1 MNWNIIVRTG
11 ESDHNFIPNI
21 GEEAR
26 FYVDFYRSG
35 SRWKMRDGG
44 LLNKFNNNGRLTPA
58 SHDLL
63 LLAMAVTSAD
73 RCIERKYADD
83 LWQREITI
91 HLPVSA
97 PDIWENTQNIL
108 ENVLAFLSGD
118 KWHFQFRK
126 SIINVRSQQNLSKL
140 NDICL
145 FSGGADSLVGAIDL
159 LSNGENI
166 TFVGHYGGGVT
177 HSFQKDLGAKLKKEY
192 PDHTDFYFH
201 YIVPPQIEG
210 CNFETSIR
218 ARSFLFLSLA
228 VAYGAISQNRMKL
241 YVPEN
246 GLISLNVA
254 PTESRIGSLST
265 KTTHPYFIRLFK
277 ELLDNLSIPVDIVT
291 PYKFKT
297 KGEMF
302 IECKNKVLLKKLA
315 KSSMSC
321 SHSEQSRFIKGGSP
335 KIHCGRCLPC
345 LIRRAAFKSA
355 NIKDSD
361 YVVDVLSN
369 SPPEANSKSGID
381 YRVLMMGIE
390 RFKND
395 TPSIDLFRVKS
406 TGPVPSKDVT
416 AFMEVYRRGMNE
428 LSQFLTGTI
437 RQ

>member
-1 MNWNIIVRTG
+1 MNWNIIVRAG
-11 ESDHNFIPNI
+11 ENDNYRVSNI
-21 GEEAR
+21 REEAI
-26 FYVDFYRSG
+26 FYVDFYRSN
-35 SRWKMRDGG
+35 SQWKMRDGG
-44 LLNKFNNNGRLTPA
+44 LLNKFNNSGKLTPA

-63 LLAMAVTSAD
+63 LLAMVVTSAD

-83 LWQREITI
+83 SWQREITI

-97 PDIWENTQNIL
+97 PDIWENTRNIL
-108 ENVLAFLSGD
+108 ENALAFLSGD
-118 KWHFQFRK
+118 KWHFRFRE
-126 SIINVRSQQNLSKL
+126 SLITVRLQQNLSKL

-159 LSNGENI
+159 LSDGENI

-177 HSFQKDLGAKLKKEY
+177 HFFLEKLGTKLKVEY
-192 PDHTDFYFH
+192 PDQTDFNFH
-201 YIVPPQIEG
+201 YIIPPQIKG
-210 CNFETSIR
+210 CYFETSTR

-228 VAYGAISQNRMKL
+228 VAYGAISQSGVKL

-246 GLISLNVA
+246 GLVSLNVA
-254 PTESRIGSLST
+254 PTASRVGSLST

-277 ELLDNLSIPVDIVT
+277 ELLDNLGIPVDIIT

-302 IECKNKVLLKKLA
+302 IECKNKALLEELA

-321 SHSEQSRFIKGGSP
+321 SHSEQSRFIKGGNP
-335 KIHCGRCLPC
+335 KNHCGRCLPC
-345 LIRRAAFKSA
+345 LIRRAAFNSA
-355 NIKDSD
+355 NIQDSD

-369 SPPEANSKSGID
+369 PPEADKESGID
-381 YRVLMMGIE
+381 YRALMMGIE

-395 TPSIDLFRVKS
+395 PPSMDLFRIKS
-406 TGPVPSKDVT
+406 TGPVSSKDVS
-416 AFMEVYRRGMNE
+416 AFIGVYRRSMNE
-428 LSQFLTGTI
+428 LSHFLTGTI

>member
-1 MNWNIIVRTG
+1 MNWNIIVRAG
-11 ESDHNFIPNI
+11 ENDNHRLLNI

-26 FYVDFYRSG
+26 FYVDFYRSH
-35 SRWKMRDGG
+35 SQWKMRDSG
-44 LLNKFNNNGRLTPA
+44 LLNKFNNSGKLTPT

-83 LWQREITI
+83 SWQREITI
-91 HLPVSA
+91 HLPVGA
-97 PDIWENTQNIL
+97 PDIWENTRNIL
-108 ENVLAFLSGD
+108 ENALAFLSGD
-118 KWHFQFRK
+118 KWHFQFRR
-126 SIINVRSQQNLSKL
+126 SLINVRSQRNLSKL

-177 HSFQKDLGAKLKKEY
+177 HPFQNNLRAELEKIY
-192 PDHTDFYFH
+192 PGQTNFNFH
-201 YIVPPQIEG
+201 YIEPPKIKELHYE
-210 CNFETSIR
+210 NTTR
-218 ARSFLFLSLA
+218 TRSFLFLSLA
-228 VAYGAISQNRMKL
+228 VTYGAISQSGVKL

-246 GLISLNVA
+246 GLVSLNVA
-254 PTESRIGSLST
+254 LTESRTGSLST
-265 KTTHPYFIRLFK
+265 KTTHPYFIKLFK
-277 ELLDNLSIPVDIVT
+277 ELLDNLGIPVDIIT

-302 IECKNKVLLKKLA
+302 IECKNKVLLKELA

-321 SHSEQSRFIKGGSP
+321 SHSELSRWKGVNPG
-335 KIHCGRCLPC
+335 IHCGRCLPC
-345 LIRRAAFKSA
+345 LIRRAAFNSA
-355 NIKDSD
+355 NIQDSD

-369 SPPEANSKSGID
+369 PPEANKKSGSD
-381 YRVLMMGIE
+381 YRAIMMGLR

-395 TPSIDLFRVKS
+395 TPLMDLFKVKS
-406 TGPVPSKDVT
+406 TGPVPSKDIN

>member
-1 MNWNIIVRTG
+1 MNWNIIVRAD
-11 ESDHNFIPNI
+11 ENDNHRLPNI

-26 FYVDFYRSG
+26 FYVDFYRSD
-35 SRWKMRDGG
+35 SRWKMRDKG

-83 LWQREITI
+83 SWQREITI

-97 PDIWENTQNIL
+97 PNIWENTRNIL
-108 ENVLAFLSGD
+108 ENALAFLSGD

-126 SIINVRSQQNLSKL
+126 SLINVRSQQNLSKQ

-159 LSNGENI
+159 LSDGKNI
-166 TFVGHYGGGVT
+166 TFVGQYGGGVT
-177 HSFQKDLGAKLKKEY
+177 HPFQKDLGAKLKKEY
-192 PDHTDFYFH
+192 PDQTDFYFH
-201 YIVPPQIEG
+201 YIEPPQIEG
-210 CNFETSIR
+210 CYFETSTR
-218 ARSFLFLSLA
+218 ARSFLFLSLSA
-228 VAYGAISQNRMKL
+228 AYGATSQNRVKL

-246 GLISLNVA
+246 GLVSLNVA
-254 PTESRIGSLST
+254 LTESRIGSLST

-277 ELLDNLSIPVDIVT
+277 ELLDNLDIPVDIVT

-302 IECKNKVLLKKLA
+302 IQCKNKVLLEKLA
-315 KSSMSC
+315 KCSMSC
-321 SHSEQSRFIKGGSP
+321 SHPEQSRWKGANP
-335 KIHCGRCLPC
+335 KTHCGECLPC
-345 LIRRAAFKSA
+345 LIRRAAFNSA
-355 NIKDSD
+355 NIHDSD

-369 SPPEANSKSGID
+369 PPEASKKSGSD
-381 YRVLMMGIE
+381 YRAIMMGLI

-395 TPSIDLFRVKS
+395 TPSMDLFKVKS
-406 TGPVPSKDVT
+406 TGPVPSKDIT
-416 AFMEVYRRGMNE
+416 PFMEVYRRGMNE

>member
-11 ESDHNFIPNI
+11 ENDNHRLPNI

-26 FYVDFYRSG
+26 FYIDFYRLD
-35 SRWKMRDGG
+35 SRWKMRDSG

-83 LWQREITI
+83 SWQREITI

-97 PDIWENTQNIL
+97 PAIWENTRNIL
-108 ENVLAFLSGD
+108 ENALAFLSGD

-159 LSNGENI
+159 LSDGENI

-177 HSFQKDLGAKLKKEY
+177 HSFQNRLRTELEKIY
-192 PDHTDFYFH
+192 PGQTNFNFN
-201 YIVPPQIEG
+201 YIVPPKIEG
-210 CNFETSIR
+210 LHYEKTTR
-218 ARSFLFLSLA
+218 TRSFLFLSLA
-228 VAYGAISQNRMKL
+228 VAYGVTSQNKVKL

-246 GLISLNVA
+246 GLVSLNVA
-254 PTESRIGSLST
+254 LTESRIGSLST

-277 ELLDNLSIPVDIVT
+277 ELLDNIAIPVEIVT
-291 PYKFKT
+291 PYRFKT

-302 IECKNKVLLKKLA
+302 MESKNKGLLGKLA
-315 KSSMSC
+315 KLSMSC
-321 SHSEQSRFIKGGSP
+321 SHSEQSRFKRVSP

-355 NIKDSD
+355 NIQDSD

-369 SPPEANSKSGID
+369 TPEENKKSGID

-395 TPSIDLFRVKS
+395 SPLMDLFKVKS

-428 LSQFLTGTI
+428 LSQFLTATI

>member
-1 MNWNIIVRTG
+1 MNWNVIVRAG
-11 ESDHNFIPNI
+11 ENDNHRLPNI
-21 GEEAR
+21 GEEVR
-26 FYVDFYRSG
+26 FYVDFYRSNG
-35 SRWKMRDGG
+35 RWKMRDSG
-44 LLNKFNNNGRLTPA
+44 LLNKFNNSGRLTPT

-83 LWQREITI
+83 SWQREITI

-97 PDIWENTQNIL
+97 PNIWENTRNIL
-108 ENVLAFLSGD
+108 ENALAFLSGD
-118 KWHFQFRK
+118 KWHFQFRR
-126 SIINVRSQQNLSKL
+126 SLINVRSQQNLSKL

-159 LSNGENI
+159 LSDGENI
-166 TFVGHYGGGVT
+166 TFVGHYGGGLT
-177 HSFQKDLGAKLKKEY
+177 HSFQNDLRTELEKIY
-192 PDHTDFYFH
+192 PGQTNFNFH
-201 YIVPPQIEG
+201 YIVPPKMGELHYE
-210 CNFETSIR
+210 NTTR
-218 ARSFLFLSLA
+218 TRSFLFLSLA
-228 VAYGAISQNRMKL
+228 VAYGAISQGGVKL

-246 GLISLNVA
+246 GLVSLNVA
-254 PTESRIGSLST
+254 PTESRTGSLST

-277 ELLDNLSIPVDIVT
+277 ELLDNLGIPVDIVT

-302 IECKNKVLLKKLA
+302 IECKNKVLLEELA

-321 SHSEQSRFIKGGSP
+321 SHSEQSRFIKGGNP
-335 KIHCGRCLPC
+335 KNHCGRCLPC
-345 LIRRAAFKSA
+345 LIRRAAFNRA
-355 NIKDSD
+355 NIHDSD

-369 SPPEANSKSGID
+369 PPKADKKTGID

-395 TPSIDLFRVKS
+395 GPSVDLFRVKS
-406 TGPVPSKDVT
+406 TGPVPSKDVN